1 MYYLKGDFMSIILK
15 HIFRNIKEHKMR
27 SILIFI
33 ALMISTCVLII
44 DIVLPNELLIKIEDT
59 FKTIY
64 GNADISI
71 SSVEDFEYDKLKFN
85 DVKYDYVATNNMYAT
100 NKEDK
105 PTVVMGININKA
117 KDFKLLGED
126 VPELKQ
132 NEVIINDYSAKEKGY
147 KKDDIVK
154 LKYNNVEYE
163 FIIKEIVKKKG
174 LAAIENENDI
184 FITSLE
190 NIETIK
196 NEKIKK
202 YSSIYLNVENDDEI
216 DNLVDYLKENN
227 DNYEINKTIDIE
239 GLESEI
245 SFVRY
250 LMTLIF
256 FMSTIMIF
264 FVIGSLNKIML
275 AERIPVIGTFR
286 SIGANR
292 SKMNSILIIENALYG
307 LFAGF
312 IGSIAGIYLDKL
324 VSKAFVVTNGVELSN
339 KSLSISPSLIIIG
352 IVFAMLLQVFITAK
366 EIIRTNKKPIK
377 TLIFN
382 TQNSRY
388 KIRKFRTIRGFI
400 LIVLSFI
407 IHILNKDIN
416 ILFTMAS
423 IITLTVGV
431 ANIVPFLMQKVSK
444 LLAVLFKKIGWS
456 TGIIAS
462 KNIGYSKMIISSSR
476 LIVVSLSLLSTI
488 VLISASFTKLFTN
501 FREMT
506 KDYDMTV
513 MGVRENATKYDQL
526 VNIDGINKV
535 KYFYYY
541 MDENT
546 TYNDGKKFATMPSL
560 YTTNKDTDLIVSK
573 DKKISELK
581 SDEIIIDEKIAFKN
595 KLKVGDKI
603 KITYGD
609 LNKTFNYKI
618 VGLCDS
624 SNFTTSRNLIAI
636 NFDHYIKD
644 ITDIPAQVLLVTDKN
659 IDKEAMKE
667 TLKKEIKEV
676 SIRIQTTEEYISEQ
690 ESQANSI
697 MSIFYVILGLSVFL
711 SFIGI
716 VNNQI
721 ISFIQRRRELAVLN
735 STCMSKAQL
744 TKMLFT
750 ETILAN
756 AAASIFVI
764 VTSYASIGFINYFM
778 QGIDMYITVYYDFI
792 TVLKFIGIIYI
803 LLLFTLIIPINKL
816 RKMNIVNEIKYE

>member
-1 MYYLKGDFMSIILK
+1 MSIILK

-64 GNADISI
+64 GDADISI

-85 DVKYDYVATNNMYAT
+85 GVKYDYVATNNMYAT

-105 PTVVMGININKA
+105 PTVVMGINISKA

-126 VPELKQ
+126 VPELNQ
-132 NEVIINDYSAKEKGY
+132 NEVVINDYSAKEKGY
-147 KKDDIVK
+147 KKGDIIK
-154 LKYNNVEYE
+154 LKYNDIEYE
-163 FIIKEIVKKKG
+163 FIIKDIVKKKG

-184 FITSLE
+184 FITSLD

-196 NEKIKK
+196 NEKVKK

-216 DNLVDYLKENN
+216 DNLVDYLKDNNENYN
-227 DNYEINKTIDIE
+227 ISRTIDME
-239 GLESEI
+239 GLKSEV

-256 FMSTIMIF
+256 FMSTVMIF

-324 VSKAFVVTNGVELSN
+324 VSTAFVVTNGVELSS
-339 KSLSISPSLIIIG
+339 KSVKLSPSLIIIG
-352 IVFAMLLQVFITAK
+352 ILFATLLQIFITAK

-388 KIRKFRTIRGFI
+388 KIRKMRTIIGFI
-400 LIVLSFI
+400 LIVLAFI
-407 IHILNKDIN
+407 VHTLNTKVN
-416 ILFTMAS
+416 ILFTMTS
-423 IITLTVGV
+423 LVTLTVGV

-444 LLAVLFKKIGWS
+444 ILATLFKKIGWS
-456 TGIIAS
+456 TGIVAS
-462 KNIGYSKMIISSSR
+462 KNIGYNKMIISSSR

-488 VLISASFTKLFTN
+488 VLVSTSFTKLFTG
-501 FREMT
+501 FRETT
-506 KDYDMTV
+506 KDYDMTI
-513 MGVRENATKYDQL
+513 MNVRENATKYDKL
-526 VNIDGINKV
+526 VELDGINEV

-541 MDENT
+541 MDEDT
-546 TYNDGKKFATMPSL
+546 TYNDGKKFATMPFL
-560 YTTNKDTDLIVSK
+560 YTNNKDTDLIDTK

-581 SDEIIIDEKIAFKN
+581 NDEIIIDEKIAFKN
-595 KLKVGDKI
+595 NFKVGEKLKI
-603 KITYGD
+603 KYGN
-609 LNKTFNYKI
+609 LNKTFEYKI
-618 VGLCDS
+618 VGLCDAS
-624 SNFTTSRNLIAI
+624 KFTTSRNLMII
-636 NFDHYIKD
+636 SYEHFIKD
-644 ITDIPAQVLLVTDKN
+644 ITDVPAQVLLVTDEGTDLEK
-659 IDKEAMKE
+659 MKE

-676 SIRIQTTEEYISEQ
+676 SIRIQTTEEYIQEQ
-690 ESQANSI
+690 ESQTDSI

-744 TKMLFT
+744 RKMLFT
-750 ETILAN
+750 ETIIAN
-756 AAASIFVI
+756 FVASIFVLI
-764 VTSYASIGFINYFM
+764 TSYAATGFINYFM
-778 QGIDMYITVYYDFI
+778 QGIDMYITIYYDLI
-792 TVLKFIGIIYI
+792 TVLKFVGIIYI
-803 LLLFTLIIPINKL
+803 VLLFTLIIPINKL

>member
-1 MYYLKGDFMSIILK
+1 MSIILK
-15 HIFRNIKEHKMR
+15 HIFRNIKAHKMR

-59 FKTIY
+59 FRTIY
-64 GNADISI
+64 GDADISI

-85 DVKYDYVATNNMYAT
+85 GVKYDYVATNNIYAT
-100 NKEDK
+100 NKDDK

-132 NEVIINDYSAKEKGY
+132 NEVVINDYSAKEKGY
-147 KKDDIVK
+147 KKNDIIK
-154 LKYNNVEYE
+154 LKYNDVEYE
-163 FIIKEIVKKKG
+163 FVIKEIVKKKG

-184 FITSLE
+184 FITSLD

-196 NEKIKK
+196 NEEVKK
-202 YSSIYLNVENDDEI
+202 YSAIYLNVENDDEI
-216 DNLVDYLKENN
+216 DNLVDYLKDNN
-227 DNYEINKTIDIE
+227 DNYNINRTIDME
-239 GLESEI
+239 GLESEV

-256 FMSTIMIF
+256 FMSTVMIF

-307 LFAGF
+307 LFAGL
-312 IGSIAGIYLDKL
+312 IGSIAGIYLDSI
-324 VSKAFVVTNGVELSN
+324 VSKAFVVTNGVELSS
-339 KSLSISPSLIIIG
+339 KSVKLSPSLIIIG
-352 IVFAMLLQVFITAK
+352 ILFATILQIFITSK

-400 LIVLSFI
+400 LIVLAFI
-407 IHILNKDIN
+407 VHLLNKDIN
-416 ILFTMAS
+416 ILLTMIS
-423 IITLTVGV
+423 LVSLTVGV
-431 ANIVPFLMQKVSK
+431 ANIVPFLMQKISK
-444 LLAVLFKKIGWS
+444 LLAFIFKKLGWS

-462 KNIGYSKMIISSSR
+462 KNIGYNKMIISSSR

-488 VLISASFTKLFTN
+488 VLVSNSFTKLFTS

-506 KDYDMTV
+506 KDYDMTIMNV
-513 MGVRENATKYDQL
+513 KENATKYDKL
-526 VNIDGINKV
+526 VELDGINEV

-546 TYNDGKKFATMPSL
+546 TYNNGKKFTTMPFL
-560 YTTNKDTDLIVSK
+560 YTTNKDTGLIVSK

-595 KLKVGDKI
+595 KFKVGDKI

-609 LNKTFNYKI
+609 LNKTFDYKI

-636 NFDHYIKD
+636 NYNHYIED
-644 ITDIPAQVLLVTDKN
+644 ITDIPAQVLLVTDKDT
-659 IDKEAMKE
+659 DKNAMKE

-744 TKMLFT
+744 RKMLFT
-750 ETILAN
+750 ETVIAN
-756 AAASIFVI
+756 LVASIFVLI
-764 VTSYASIGFINYFM
+764 TSYAATGFINYFM
-778 QGIDMYITVYYDFI
+778 QGIDMYMTISYDLI
-792 TVLKFIGIIYI
+792 TVLKFVGIIYI
-803 LLLFTLIIPINKL
+803 VLLFTLIIPVNKL

>member
-1 MYYLKGDFMSIILK
+1 MSIILK

-64 GNADISI
+64 GDADISI
-71 SSVEDFEYDKLKFN
+71 SSVENFEYDKLKFN
-85 DVKYDYVATNNMYAT
+85 GVKYDYVATNNMYAT

-105 PTVVMGININKA
+105 PTVVMGINISKA

-126 VPELKQ
+126 VPELNQ
-132 NEVIINDYSAKEKGY
+132 NEVVINDYSAKEKGY
-147 KKDDIVK
+147 KKGDIIK
-154 LKYNNVEYE
+154 LKYNDIEYE
-163 FIIKEIVKKKG
+163 FIIKDIVKKKG

-184 FITSLE
+184 FITSLD

-196 NEKIKK
+196 NEKVKK

-216 DNLVDYLKENN
+216 DNLVDYLKDNNENYN
-227 DNYEINKTIDIE
+227 ISRTIDME
-239 GLESEI
+239 GLKSEV

-256 FMSTIMIF
+256 FMSTVMIF

-324 VSKAFVVTNGVELSN
+324 VSTAFVVTNGVELSS
-339 KSLSISPSLIIIG
+339 KSVKLSPSLIIIG
-352 IVFAMLLQVFITAK
+352 ILFATLLQIFITAK

-388 KIRKFRTIRGFI
+388 KIRKMRTIIGFI
-400 LIVLSFI
+400 LIVLAFI
-407 IHILNKDIN
+407 VHALNTKVN
-416 ILFTMAS
+416 ILFTMTS
-423 IITLTVGV
+423 LVTLTVGV

-444 LLAVLFKKIGWS
+444 ILATLFKKIGWS
-456 TGIIAS
+456 TGIVAS
-462 KNIGYSKMIISSSR
+462 KNIGYNKMIISSSR

-488 VLISASFTKLFTN
+488 VLVSTSFTKLFTV
-501 FREMT
+501 FRETT
-506 KDYDMTV
+506 KDYDMTI
-513 MGVRENATKYDQL
+513 MNVRENATK
-526 VNIDGINKV
+526 
-535 KYFYYY
+535 FYYY
-541 MDENT
+541 MDEDT
-546 TYNDGKKFATMPSL
+546 TYNNGKKFATMPFL
-560 YTTNKDTDLIVSK
+560 YTNNKDTDLIDTK

-581 SDEIIIDEKIAFKN
+581 NDEIIIDEKIAFKN
-595 KLKVGDKI
+595 NFKVGEKLKI
-603 KITYGD
+603 KYGN
-609 LNKTFNYKI
+609 LNKTFEYKI
-618 VGLCDS
+618 VGLCDAS
-624 SNFTTSRNLIAI
+624 KFTTSRNLMII
-636 NFDHYIKD
+636 SYEHFIKD
-644 ITDIPAQVLLVTDKN
+644 ITDVPAQVLLVTDEGTDLEK
-659 IDKEAMKE
+659 MKE

-676 SIRIQTTEEYISEQ
+676 SIRIQTTEEYIQEQ
-690 ESQANSI
+690 ESQTDSI

-744 TKMLFT
+744 RKMLFT
-750 ETILAN
+750 ETIIAN
-756 AAASIFVI
+756 FVASIFVLI
-764 VTSYASIGFINYFM
+764 TSYAATGFINYFM
-778 QGIDMYITVYYDFI
+778 QGIDMYITIYYDLI
-792 TVLKFIGIIYI
+792 TVLKFVGIIYI
-803 LLLFTLIIPINKL
+803 VLLFTLIIPINKL

>member
-1 MYYLKGDFMSIILK
+1 MSIILK

-64 GNADISI
+64 GDADISI

-85 DVKYDYVATNNMYAT
+85 GVKYDYVATNNMYAT

-105 PTVVMGININKA
+105 PTVVMGINISKA

-126 VPELKQ
+126 VPELNQ
-132 NEVIINDYSAKEKGY
+132 NEVVINDYSAKEKGY
-147 KKDDIVK
+147 KKGDIIK
-154 LKYNNVEYE
+154 LKYNDIEYE
-163 FIIKEIVKKKG
+163 FIIKDIVKKKG

-184 FITSLE
+184 FITSLD

-196 NEKIKK
+196 NEKVKK

-216 DNLVDYLKENN
+216 DNLVDYLKDNNENYN
-227 DNYEINKTIDIE
+227 ISRTIDME
-239 GLESEI
+239 GLKSEV

-256 FMSTIMIF
+256 FMSTVMIF

-324 VSKAFVVTNGVELSN
+324 VSTAFVVTNGVELSS
-339 KSLSISPSLIIIG
+339 KSVKLSPSLIIIG
-352 IVFAMLLQVFITAK
+352 ILFATLLQIFITAK

-388 KIRKFRTIRGFI
+388 KIRKMRTIIGFI
-400 LIVLSFI
+400 LIVLAFI
-407 IHILNKDIN
+407 VHALNTKVN
-416 ILFTMAS
+416 ILFTMTS
-423 IITLTVGV
+423 LVTLTVGV
-431 ANIVPFLMQKVSK
+431 ANIVPFLMQKISK
-444 LLAVLFKKIGWS
+444 ILATLFKKIGWS
-456 TGIIAS
+456 TGIVAS
-462 KNIGYSKMIISSSR
+462 KNIGYNKMIISSSR

-488 VLISASFTKLFTN
+488 VLVSTSFTKLFTV
-501 FREMT
+501 FRETT
-506 KDYDMTV
+506 KDYDMTI
-513 MGVRENATKYDQL
+513 MNVRENATKYDKL
-526 VNIDGINKV
+526 VELDGINEV

-541 MDENT
+541 MDEDT
-546 TYNDGKKFATMPSL
+546 TYNDGKKFATMPFL
-560 YTTNKDTDLIVSK
+560 YTNNKDTDLIDTK

-581 SDEIIIDEKIAFKN
+581 NDEIIIDEKIAFKN
-595 KLKVGDKI
+595 NFKVGEKLKI
-603 KITYGD
+603 KYGN
-609 LNKTFNYKI
+609 LNKTFEYKI
-618 VGLCDS
+618 VGLCDAS
-624 SNFTTSRNLIAI
+624 KFTTSRNLMII
-636 NFDHYIKD
+636 SYEHFIKD
-644 ITDIPAQVLLVTDKN
+644 ITDVPAQVLLVTDEGTDLEK
-659 IDKEAMKE
+659 MKE

-676 SIRIQTTEEYISEQ
+676 SIRIQTTEEYIQEQ
-690 ESQANSI
+690 ESQTDSI

-744 TKMLFT
+744 RKMLFT
-750 ETILAN
+750 ETIIAN
-756 AAASIFVI
+756 FVASIFVLI
-764 VTSYASIGFINYFM
+764 TSYAATGFINYFM
-778 QGIDMYITVYYDFI
+778 QGIDMYITIYYDLI
-792 TVLKFIGIIYI
+792 TVLKFVGIIYI
-803 LLLFTLIIPINKL
+803 VLLFTLIIPINKL

>member
-1 MYYLKGDFMSIILK
+1 MSIILK

-64 GNADISI
+64 GDADISI
-71 SSVEDFEYDKLKFN
+71 SSVENFEYDKLKFN
-85 DVKYDYVATNNMYAT
+85 GVKYDYVATNNMYAT

-105 PTVVMGININKA
+105 PTVVMGINISKA

-126 VPELKQ
+126 VPELNQ
-132 NEVIINDYSAKEKGY
+132 NEVVINDYSAKEKGY
-147 KKDDIVK
+147 KKGDIIK
-154 LKYNNVEYE
+154 LKYNDIEYE
-163 FIIKEIVKKKG
+163 FIIKDIVKKKG

-184 FITSLE
+184 FITSLD

-196 NEKIKK
+196 NEKVKK

-216 DNLVDYLKENN
+216 DNLVDYLKDNNENYN
-227 DNYEINKTIDIE
+227 ISRTIDME
-239 GLESEI
+239 GLKSEV

-256 FMSTIMIF
+256 FMSTVMIF

-324 VSKAFVVTNGVELSN
+324 VSTAFVVTNGVELSS
-339 KSLSISPSLIIIG
+339 KSVKLSPSLIIIG
-352 IVFAMLLQVFITAK
+352 ILFATLLQIFITAK

-388 KIRKFRTIRGFI
+388 KIRKMRTIIGFI
-400 LIVLSFI
+400 LIVLAFI
-407 IHILNKDIN
+407 VHALNTKVN
-416 ILFTMAS
+416 ILFTMTS
-423 IITLTVGV
+423 LVTLTVGV

-444 LLAVLFKKIGWS
+444 ILATLFKKIGWS
-456 TGIIAS
+456 TGIVAS
-462 KNIGYSKMIISSSR
+462 KNIGYNKMIISSSR

-488 VLISASFTKLFTN
+488 VLVSTSFTKLFTV
-501 FREMT
+501 FRETT
-506 KDYDMTV
+506 KDYDMTI
-513 MGVRENATKYDQL
+513 MNVRENATKYDKL
-526 VNIDGINKV
+526 VELNGINEV

-541 MDENT
+541 MDEDT
-546 TYNDGKKFATMPSL
+546 TYNNGKKFATMPFL
-560 YTTNKDTDLIVSK
+560 YTNNKDTDLIDTK

-581 SDEIIIDEKIAFKN
+581 NDEIIIDEKIAFKN
-595 KLKVGDKI
+595 NFKVGEKLKI
-603 KITYGD
+603 KYGN
-609 LNKTFNYKI
+609 LNKTFEYKI
-618 VGLCDS
+618 VGLCDAS
-624 SNFTTSRNLIAI
+624 KFTTSRNLMII
-636 NFDHYIKD
+636 SYEHFIKD
-644 ITDIPAQVLLVTDKN
+644 ITDVPAQVLLVTDEGTDLEK
-659 IDKEAMKE
+659 MKE

-676 SIRIQTTEEYISEQ
+676 SIRIQTTEEYIQEQ
-690 ESQANSI
+690 ESQTDSI

-744 TKMLFT
+744 RKMLFT
-750 ETILAN
+750 ETIIAN
-756 AAASIFVI
+756 FVASIFVLI
-764 VTSYASIGFINYFM
+764 TSYAATGFINYFM
-778 QGIDMYITVYYDFI
+778 QGIDMYITIYYDLI
-792 TVLKFIGIIYI
+792 TVLKFVGIIYI
-803 LLLFTLIIPINKL
+803 VLLFTLIIPINKL

>member
-1 MYYLKGDFMSIILK
+1 MSIILN

-64 GNADISI
+64 GDADISI

-85 DVKYDYVATNNMYAT
+85 GVKYDYVATNNMYAT

-105 PTVVMGININKA
+105 PTVVMGINISKA

-126 VPELKQ
+126 VPELNQ
-132 NEVIINDYSAKEKGY
+132 NEVVINDYSAKEKGY
-147 KKDDIVK
+147 KKGDIIK
-154 LKYNNVEYE
+154 LKYNDIEYE
-163 FIIKEIVKKKG
+163 FIIKDIVKKKG

-184 FITSLE
+184 FITSLD

-196 NEKIKK
+196 NEKVKK

-216 DNLVDYLKENN
+216 DNLVDYLKDNNENYN
-227 DNYEINKTIDIE
+227 ISRTIDME
-239 GLESEI
+239 GLKSEV

-256 FMSTIMIF
+256 FMSTVMIF

-324 VSKAFVVTNGVELSN
+324 VSTAFVVTNGVELSS
-339 KSLSISPSLIIIG
+339 KSVKLSPSLIIIG
-352 IVFAMLLQVFITAK
+352 ILFATLLQIFITAK

-388 KIRKFRTIRGFI
+388 KIRKMRTIIGFI
-400 LIVLSFI
+400 LIVLAFI
-407 IHILNKDIN
+407 VHALNTKVN
-416 ILFTMAS
+416 ILFTMTS
-423 IITLTVGV
+423 LVTLTVGV

-444 LLAVLFKKIGWS
+444 ILATLFKKIGWS
-456 TGIIAS
+456 TGIVAS
-462 KNIGYSKMIISSSR
+462 KNIGYNKMIISSSR

-488 VLISASFTKLFTN
+488 VLVSTSFTKLFTV
-501 FREMT
+501 FRETT
-506 KDYDMTV
+506 KDYDMTI
-513 MGVRENATKYDQL
+513 MNVRENATKYDKL
-526 VNIDGINKV
+526 VELDGINEV

-541 MDENT
+541 MDEDT
-546 TYNDGKKFATMPSL
+546 TYNDGKKFATMPFL
-560 YTTNKDTDLIVSK
+560 YTNNKDTDLIDTK

-581 SDEIIIDEKIAFKN
+581 NDEIIIDEKIAFKN
-595 KLKVGDKI
+595 NFKVGEKLKI
-603 KITYGD
+603 KYGN
-609 LNKTFNYKI
+609 LNKTFEYKI
-618 VGLCDS
+618 VGLCDAS
-624 SNFTTSRNLIAI
+624 KFTTSRNLMII
-636 NFDHYIKD
+636 SYEHFIKD
-644 ITDIPAQVLLVTDKN
+644 ITDVPAQVLLVTDEGTDLEK
-659 IDKEAMKE
+659 MKE

-676 SIRIQTTEEYISEQ
+676 SIRIQTTEEYIQEQ
-690 ESQANSI
+690 ESQTDSI

-744 TKMLFT
+744 RKMLFT
-750 ETILAN
+750 ETIIAN
-756 AAASIFVI
+756 FVASIFVLI
-764 VTSYASIGFINYFM
+764 TSYAATGFINYFM
-778 QGIDMYITVYYDFI
+778 QGIDMYITIYYDLI
-792 TVLKFIGIIYI
+792 TVLKFVGIIYI
-803 LLLFTLIIPINKL
+803 VLLFTLIIPINKL

>member
-1 MYYLKGDFMSIILK
+1 MSIILK

-64 GNADISI
+64 GDADISI
-71 SSVEDFEYDKLKFN
+71 SSVENFEYDKLKFN
-85 DVKYDYVATNNMYAT
+85 GVKYDYVATNNMYAT

-105 PTVVMGININKA
+105 PTVVMGINISKA

-126 VPELKQ
+126 VPELNQ
-132 NEVIINDYSAKEKGY
+132 NEVVINDYSAKEKGY
-147 KKDDIVK
+147 KKGDIIK
-154 LKYNNVEYE
+154 LKYNDIEYE
-163 FIIKEIVKKKG
+163 FIIKDIVKKKG

-184 FITSLE
+184 FITSLD

-196 NEKIKK
+196 NEKVKK

-216 DNLVDYLKENN
+216 DNLVDYLKDNNENYN
-227 DNYEINKTIDIE
+227 ISRTIDME
-239 GLESEI
+239 GLKSEV

-256 FMSTIMIF
+256 FMSTVMIF

-324 VSKAFVVTNGVELSN
+324 VSTAFVVTNGVELSS
-339 KSLSISPSLIIIG
+339 KSVKLSPSLIIIG
-352 IVFAMLLQVFITAK
+352 ILFATLLQIFITAK

-388 KIRKFRTIRGFI
+388 KIRKMRTIIGFI
-400 LIVLSFI
+400 LIVLAFI
-407 IHILNKDIN
+407 VHALNTKVN
-416 ILFTMAS
+416 ILFTMTS
-423 IITLTVGV
+423 LVTLTVGV

-444 LLAVLFKKIGWS
+444 ILATLFKKIGWS
-456 TGIIAS
+456 TGIVAS
-462 KNIGYSKMIISSSR
+462 KNIGYNKMIISSSR

-488 VLISASFTKLFTN
+488 VLVSTSFTKLFTV
-501 FREMT
+501 FRETT
-506 KDYDMTV
+506 KDYDMTI
-513 MGVRENATKYDQL
+513 MNVRENATKYDKL
-526 VNIDGINKV
+526 VELDGINEV

-541 MDENT
+541 MDEDT
-546 TYNDGKKFATMPSL
+546 TYNNGKKFATMPFL
-560 YTTNKDTDLIVSK
+560 YTNNKDTDLIDTK

-581 SDEIIIDEKIAFKN
+581 NDEIIIDEKIAFKN
-595 KLKVGDKI
+595 NFKVGEKLKI
-603 KITYGD
+603 KYGN
-609 LNKTFNYKI
+609 LNKTFEYKI
-618 VGLCDS
+618 VGLCDAS
-624 SNFTTSRNLIAI
+624 KFTTSRNLMII
-636 NFDHYIKD
+636 SYEHFIKD
-644 ITDIPAQVLLVTDKN
+644 ITDVPAQVLLVTDEGTDLEK
-659 IDKEAMKE
+659 MKE

-676 SIRIQTTEEYISEQ
+676 SIRIQTTEEYIQEQ
-690 ESQANSI
+690 ESQTDSI

-744 TKMLFT
+744 RKMLFT
-750 ETILAN
+750 ETIIAN
-756 AAASIFVI
+756 FVASIFVLI
-764 VTSYASIGFINYFM
+764 TSYAATGFINYFM
-778 QGIDMYITVYYDFI
+778 QGIDMYITIYYDLI
-792 TVLKFIGIIYI
+792 TVLKFVGIIYI
-803 LLLFTLIIPINKL
+803 VLLFTLIIPINKL